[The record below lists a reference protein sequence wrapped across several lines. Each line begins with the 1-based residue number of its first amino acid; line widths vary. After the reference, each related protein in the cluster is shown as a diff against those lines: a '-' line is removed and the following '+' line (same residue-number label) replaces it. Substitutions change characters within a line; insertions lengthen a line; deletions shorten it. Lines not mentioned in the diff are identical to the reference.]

1 MHGFADPSVYQLT
14 EGDISYV
21 IQMAWEDRTSFE
33 TIKERVGLTEAEVIR
48 LMRAEL
54 KPQSFRLWRKRVKG
68 RVTKHRVL
76 RHPEMKFNDR
86 QIADHRRANC

>member
-1 MHGFADPSVYQLT
+1 MHSVADPSVYQLT

>member
-1 MHGFADPSVYQLT
+1 MHGVVDPSAYQLT

-33 TIKERVGLTEAEVIR
+33 TIKDRVGLSEAEVIS

-54 KPQSFRLWRKRVKG
+54 KPKSFNLWRKRMKG
-68 RVTKHRVL
+68 RVTKHRAL
-76 RHPEMKFNDR
+76 RHPEIKFNDR

>member
-1 MHGFADPSVYQLT
+1 MHGVVDPSVYQLT
-14 EGDISYV
+14 EGDISHV

-33 TIKERVGLTEAEVIR
+33 TIKDRVGLTEAEVIS

-54 KPQSFRLWRKRVKG
+54 KPKSFNLWRKRMKG
-68 RVTKHRVL
+68 RVTKHRAL
-76 RHPEMKFNDR
+76 RHPEIKFNDR

>member
-1 MHGFADPSVYQLT
+1 MHGVVDPSAYQLT

-33 TIKERVGLTEAEVIR
+33 TIKDRVGLTEAEVIS

-54 KPQSFRLWRKRVKG
+54 KPKSFNLWRKRMKG
-68 RVTKHRVL
+68 RVTKHRAL
-76 RHPEMKFNDR
+76 RHPEIKFNDR

>member
-1 MHGFADPSVYQLT
+1 MSVSKLIKHKTLT
-14 EGDISYV
+14 EGDISHV

-33 TIKERVGLTEAEVIR
+33 TIKDRVGLTEAEVIR

-54 KPQSFRLWRKRVKG
+54 KPKSFRLWRKRVKG
-68 RVTKHRVL
+68 RATKHRVL

>member
-1 MHGFADPSVYQLT
+1 MHGVVDPSVYQLT

-68 RVTKHRVL
+68 RDTKHRVL